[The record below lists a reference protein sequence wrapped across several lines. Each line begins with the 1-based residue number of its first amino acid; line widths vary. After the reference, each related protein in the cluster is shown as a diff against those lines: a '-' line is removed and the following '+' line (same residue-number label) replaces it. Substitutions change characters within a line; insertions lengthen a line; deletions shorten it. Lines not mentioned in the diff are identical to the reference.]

1 MAVCDHAGVTLG
13 LKPLAAGTLAAVS
26 LVFAAPALA
35 NNGKG
40 PDRSTTTTPNPSGV
54 VNVQGVVQS
63 VSISAVIV
71 RQLDGSTVS
80 VAIDRRT
87 KITIGGRPGKITDVK
102 PGFVLVTTVK
112 AGQPASTLRF
122 LRPS

>member
-1 MAVCDHAGVTLG
+1 VTLG
-13 LKPLAAGTLAAVS
+13 PKAAFVAILAAVS
-26 LVFAAPALA
+26 LSFAAPALA

-40 PDRSTTTTPNPSGV
+40 PGQSTKTTASHPGAV
-54 VNVQGVVQS
+54 VDVQGVVQS
-63 VSISAVIV
+63 VSISAVNV

-87 KITIGGRPGKITDVK
+87 KITIGGRPGRITEVK

>member
-1 MAVCDHAGVTLG
+1 VAI
-13 LKPLAAGTLAAVS
+13 LAAVS
-26 LVFAAPALA
+26 LSFAAPALA

-40 PDRSTTTTPNPSGV
+40 PGQSTATTTASHPGAV
-54 VNVQGVVQS
+54 VDVQGVVQS
-63 VSISAVIV
+63 VSISAVNV

-87 KITIGGRPGKITDVK
+87 KITIGGRPGRITEVK